1 MGDTPTPPMGGCIRQ
16 MLMMDITSII
26 YASAEC
32 IHRMYPPNASAHR
45 GSGGVPLFKFIAITR
60 FTDEF
65 IINAYDFIGTFISTI
80 FFLTFITYFDVMVAF
95 GARVT
100 IKFNVYFVVVHFNIN
115 RCVYL
120 Y

>member
-1 MGDTPTPPMGGCIRQ
+1 MHPPN
-16 MLMMDITSII
+16 
-26 YASAEC
+26 ASTEC
-32 IHRMYPPNASAHR
+32 IHRMHPPI
-45 GSGGVPLFKFIAITR
+45 GGVPLFKFIAITR